1 MIALGLL
8 LFGFISLTKIGL
20 DFLPEIDI
28 PVTAVVIPYPGA
40 DPETVEEQITK
51 VVEPSLRTVSGVN
64 TIMANSLE
72 NMAVIVMEFEWG
84 TDLKDA
90 SEEIRS
96 LFDML
101 SYSLPTGAS
110 TPMIYKVDMNQIP
123 LMALTVAGGEAID
136 TSQWVD
142 EVLRPAL
149 ESVSEVGRIDVNGQP
164 VHQIEVAYYPEKL
177 AEYNIS
183 PSVIGQML
191 AYQNLMIPAGTI
203 EDGGLNYNLRAG
215 YAFTSIEDIES
226 LVVGQ
231 AKG

>member
-84 TDLKDA
+84 TDLNKKRDKN
-90 SEEIRS
+90 
-96 LFDML
+96 
-101 SYSLPTGAS
+101 TG
-110 TPMIYKVDMNQIP
+110 
-123 LMALTVAGGEAID
+123 
-136 TSQWVD
+136 
-142 EVLRPAL
+142 
-149 ESVSEVGRIDVNGQP
+149 
-164 VHQIEVAYYPEKL
+164 
-177 AEYNIS
+177 
-183 PSVIGQML
+183 
-191 AYQNLMIPAGTI
+191 
-203 EDGGLNYNLRAG
+203 
-215 YAFTSIEDIES
+215 
-226 LVVGQ
+226 
-231 AKG
+231 

>member
-1 MIALGLL
+1 MKLPEFGVKRPVTITMIALGLL

-96 LFDML
+96 LFNML

-110 TPMIYKVDMNQIP
+110 
-123 LMALTVAGGEAID
+123 
-136 TSQWVD
+136 
-142 EVLRPAL
+142 
-149 ESVSEVGRIDVNGQP
+149 
-164 VHQIEVAYYPEKL
+164 
-177 AEYNIS
+177 S
-183 PSVIGQML
+183 PIF
-191 AYQNLMIPAGTI
+191 Y
-203 EDGGLNYNLRAG
+203 
-215 YAFTSIEDIES
+215 
-226 LVVGQ
+226 
-231 AKG
+231 